1 MKTKQ
6 HLLAFFLLMSFGMY
20 AAPYC
25 IPTSTNGTTGGDF
38 INGVNLG
45 TINNQNTGS
54 TTGTT
59 YNDYSN
65 LSTDISQAGTFSLT
79 INGGTFANGFYGAWI
94 DYNGDSTFTA
104 NEKLGQVQT
113 NTPNQSVTI
122 TFTVPLTA
130 GLGTKRLRVRSARN
144 TNNMDPCQNYTRGET
159 EDYTV
164 NILVGGGNGPIAYFG
179 AVQPSITLGNTVDF
193 VDSTSFNPTSWQWTF
208 AGGTPSSSS
217 VQNPTGISYSAVGC
231 YAVTLTATNA
241 NGSNTLTRTC
251 YIIVNPANPFCN
263 TLYSA
268 NCSGTNNINAVNITN
283 TSLNN
288 AGTGCNSL
296 SGTAYS
302 IFPESG
308 NTTAT
313 LYRGQSYQLNVT
325 SASNNSSIAAWIDF
339 NMNNVFDSTEFVSVA
354 SPAVQNLA
362 SSVIISIPSTIS
374 LGTLR
379 MRIRTRVA
387 GGGGG
392 GSNVILSTQACT
404 LFNGGE
410 AEDYILTIADAPP
423 VIPTANFTAD
433 SLTITAG
440 QNVDFSDLSAGLPT
454 SWSWTFD
461 GGLPSTSTSQNPQN
475 IVFNVPGCY
484 NVTLVASN
492 AQGSNTLSQSCYITV
507 LAPAYC
513 SVLHQVNCSAND
525 FISAV
530 AIPST
535 TLINDSTAC
544 DALNGNGYSI
554 WPAVGNTTGS
564 LYQTGT
570 YQINVTT
577 NANRIIGMWIDYN
590 HSTTFDSTEFVLVSS
605 NATANV
611 MANASF
617 TVPANALIGPT
628 MMRIRS
634 RNVTGTLT
642 SIDACTLFG
651 SGETEDYTITIQS
664 PPTIPPAAA
673 FIANPIT
680 VAIGQNVNFTD
691 LSSNLPTGWS
701 WTFSGAIPSVS
712 TSQNPQNIVY
722 NAVGCYAVSLTATNA
737 YGSNTLEIP
746 CYINVVIPPYCSTL
760 HTTNC
765 SAADNINTVSIANT
779 SINNANTGC
788 NGSPTSNAYSVFP
801 VSASTSDTLLQGYTY
816 PISVTTTANRII
828 ACWIDYNQNG
838 TFENSEYSSIAAASV
853 ANVAS
858 TANITIPTNALLGN
872 TRMRIRSRNVTG
884 TITAADAC
892 TLFGSGE
899 TEDYTITIGAAPQIP
914 PIAAFT
920 ADSVA
925 ITIGQNVDFSDI
937 STNIPTTWSWSFPGG
952 QPSTSDVQNPQNIV
966 YSAPGCYPVT
976 LIVTNAY
983 GSDTATI
990 NCYINVTPP
999 PYCSTLQSNNCGG
1012 GGGGGGGFINTV
1024 AIASTNFNNANTG
1037 CAGNPYIIYPPI
1049 ANTTA
1054 TLNRGTNYNISV
1066 TTTTSQKVGIW
1077 IDFNHNYLFD
1087 ASEFSLVANA
1097 TPANIPATI
1106 SVLIPSSAFVGQ
1118 TGMRVR
1124 CVNANATLTAAN
1136 ACTSNANGETEDYTI
1151 TIGAGGNN
1159 PPIVDFT
1166 ANFTSISP
1174 FGSINFSDNS
1184 SNTPTEWTWTFP
1196 GGSPSTSSNQNPT
1209 GIIYGSPGCYDV
1221 KLVAT
1226 NAFGSDSLTKP
1237 CYINVTSAS
1246 TFCVP
1251 THTTACTNSYI
1262 NTVQITG
1269 TSLNNSNSGCNNITS
1284 QGYSIWPASGS
1295 TTAQL
1300 NRNQSYN
1307 LKVTCNIGS
1316 RISVWIDYNHNN
1328 IFETTEWTQVT
1339 AGSQPNIASTVS
1351 IFVPSTAVAGPTGMR
1366 IRSITTPTGGGGGG
1380 VNGAANSCTTFASGE
1395 SEDYTITIFDPTLIP
1410 VANFTNSS
1418 ATTIC
1423 VGNTVSFTDLSTNT
1437 PNVWYWDLPGSTN
1450 GFSTLQ
1456 NPTVTYDSAGVFP
1469 VTLTATNGN
1478 GSGTFTINSF
1488 VTVNAIPNLNAG
1500 ASATIC
1506 LGSNVQLQAT
1516 GGSTY
1521 VWSPSAGLSNSTV
1534 ANPIANPSNTTLYSV
1549 TTISNGCSAT
1559 DTLLITVNSAFANAG
1574 SDVSVCDGGSV
1585 NLNATGEGTFLWSP
1599 SAGLSDATIAN
1610 PIANPI
1616 STTIYSVLVT
1626 NNGCTATDEVVV
1638 SINSINA
1645 NAGQDISICSG
1656 TPGTLNASGGNEYFW
1671 SPSLGL
1677 SNATIANPIAN
1688 PSQTTTY
1695 QVLVLNSTNG
1705 CSAIDSITVTVVG
1718 TDVTAGLDIT
1728 VCPANTAQLL
1738 ASGGSSYSW
1747 SPSTNLSA
1755 ADISNPIFTAGSS
1768 TSYVV
1773 TILESGCTFVDT
1785 INVTVGIVTAD
1796 AGIDTSIC
1804 FGGTTQIIATG
1815 GASYLW
1821 TPATGLSN
1829 SSIANPIA
1837 SPSVTTTYT
1846 VVSSSGSCS
1855 ATDQITITV
1864 VPAVTANAGTDVVI
1878 CSGSSATLS
1887 STGGS
1892 SYEWSPSIGLSNA
1905 AVANPVASPT
1915 ATTSYVVNVS
1925 NGICS
1930 ATDTIVVSVQNL
1942 NVDASITGLSNTI
1955 CSGDSLQLNA
1965 SASGTASFSW
1975 IPSVGLSSPSN
1986 AITMASPALTT
1997 DYVVTAN
2004 DGVCFVTDT
2013 VTIVVNTA
2021 PAANITVNGSTSI
2034 CEGSSTLLICPLGAP
2049 ITDYLWSNGAVSN
2062 EINVTASGCF
2072 NVTIT
2077 DSNGCTSVSEP
2088 TCIIVNPLPQ
2098 TPVIILNGDGSISAS
2113 IVAPSYIWNLNGV
2126 QLTETTQTIYPTI
2139 NGVYTVSAVSD
2150 SGCLSGISETFDYLI
2165 TKTTAQNKTET
2176 ISIYPN
2182 PATNIFI
2189 ISAEFE
2195 HSTQIKISMTD
2206 ISGRVVRVIESGSLY
2221 KSYLK
2226 EINISDL
2233 TNGIYFITFSNDD
2246 KTITRK
2252 LLKE

>member
-6 HLLAFFLLMSFGMY
+6 LLLAFFLLMSFGMY

-65 LSTDISQAGTFSLT
+65 LSTDVSQAGTFSLT
-79 INGGTFANGFYGAWI
+79 INGGTFAIGFYGAWI

-113 NTPNQSVTI
+113 NTPNQTVTI

-130 GLGTKRLRVRSARN
+130 SLGTKRLRVRSARN

-193 VDSTSFNPTSWQWTF
+193 VDSTSFNPSSWQWTF

-392 GSNVILSTQACT
+392 SNVILSTQACT

-410 AEDYILTIADAPP
+410 AEDYILSIADAPP

-461 GGLPSTSTSQNPQN
+461 GGLPSNSTSQNPQN

-484 NVTLVASN
+484 NITLVATN

-554 WPAVGNTTGS
+554 WPAAGNTTGS

-590 HSTTFDSTEFVLVSS
+590 HSTTFDSTEFILVSN

-611 MANASF
+611 VASASF
-617 TVPANALIGPT
+617 TVPANALIGST

-634 RNVTGTLT
+634 RNITGTLT

-664 PPTIPPAAA
+664 PPTIPPVAA
-673 FIANPIT
+673 FNANPIT

-691 LSSNLPTGWS
+691 LSSNLPTGWL
-701 WTFSGAIPSVS
+701 WTFSGALPSVS

-722 NAVGCYAVSLTATNA
+722 NTVGCYAVSLTATNA

-788 NGSPTSNAYSVFP
+788 NGSITSNSYSVFP

-838 TFENSEYSSIAAASV
+838 TFENAEYSSIAAASL
-853 ANVAS
+853 ANIAS

-952 QPSTSDVQNPQNIV
+952 QPSASDIQNPQNIV
-966 YSAPGCYPVT
+966 YSTAGCYPVT
-976 LIVTNAY
+976 LIVSNAY
-983 GSDTATI
+983 GSDTTTI

-1012 GGGGGGGFINTV
+1012 GGGGGGGGFINAV

-1037 CAGNPYIIYPPI
+1037 CAGNPYIIYPAI
-1049 ANTTA
+1049 SNTTA

-1124 CVNANATLTAAN
+1124 CVNTNTTLTAAN

-1159 PPIVDFT
+1159 PPLVDFN

-1174 FGSINFSDNS
+1174 FGSVNFSDNS

-1196 GGSPSTSSNQNPT
+1196 GGSPSTSNNQNPT

-1251 THTTACTNSYI
+1251 THTNACTNSYI

-1339 AGSQPNIASTVS
+1339 TGSQPNIASTVS

-1395 SEDYTITIFDPTLIP
+1395 SEDYTITIFDPSLIP

-1423 VGNTVSFTDLSTNT
+1423 LGNTVSFTDLSTNT
-1437 PNVWYWDLPGSTN
+1437 PNVWYWDLPGTTT
-1450 GFSTLQ
+1450 GFSNLQ

-1534 ANPIANPSNTTLYSV
+1534 ANPIANPSSTTLYSV

-1574 SDVSVCDGGSV
+1574 SDISVCDGGSV
-1585 NLNATGEGTFLWSP
+1585 NLNATGEGTYLWSP

-1616 STTIYSVLVT
+1616 TTTIYSVLVT
-1626 NNGCTATDEVVV
+1626 NNGCTASDEVVV
-1638 SINSINA
+1638 SINSVIA

-1671 SPSLGL
+1671 SPESGL
-1677 SNATIANPIAN
+1677 SNASIANPIAN

-1705 CSAIDSITVTVVG
+1705 CSAIDSITVTVIG

-1747 SPSTNLSA
+1747 SPSINLSA

-1785 INVTVGIVTAD
+1785 IDVTVGIVTAD

-1821 TPATGLSN
+1821 TPVAGLSN

-1864 VPAVTANAGTDVVI
+1864 VPAVTANAGADVAI

-1887 STGGS
+1887 STGGT
-1892 SYEWSPSIGLSNA
+1892 SYQWSPSLGLSNA
-1905 AVANPVASPT
+1905 TVENPVANPT
-1915 ATTSYVVNVS
+1915 ETTSYVVNVS

-1942 NVDASITGLSNTI
+1942 NVNASITGASNSL
-1955 CSGDSLQLNA
+1955 CLGDSLQLNA

-1975 IPSVGLSSPSN
+1975 IPSVGLSDPSN
-1986 AITMASPALTT
+1986 SNTMASPALTT

-2004 DGVCFVTDT
+2004 DGICIVTDT
-2013 VTIVVNTA
+2013 VTIVVNAA

-2049 ITDYLWSNGAVSN
+2049 ITGYLWSNGAVSN
-2062 EINVTASGCF
+2062 EISVTASGCF

-2077 DSNGCTSVSEP
+2077 DTNGCTSVSEP
-2088 TCIIVNPLPQ
+2088 TCISVNPLPQ
-2098 TPVIILNGDGSISAS
+2098 TPVIILIGDGSISAS

-2126 QLTETTQTIYPTI
+2126 QLTETSQTIYPTI

-2165 TKTTAQNKTET
+2165 TKITAQNKNET

-2182 PATNIFI
+2182 PANNKFI
-2189 ISAEFE
+2189 LSAEFD
-2195 HSTQIKISMTD
+2195 HSTQIKIYMTD
-2206 ISGRVVRVIESGSLY
+2206 ISGRIIRVIESGSLA

>member
-6 HLLAFFLLMSFGMY
+6 LLLAFLLLMSFGMY

-65 LSTDISQAGTFSLT
+65 LSTDVSQAGTFSLT

-113 NTPNQSVTI
+113 NTPNQTVTI

-193 VDSTSFNPTSWQWTF
+193 IDSTSFNPTSWQWTF

-263 TLYSA
+263 TLYNA

-362 SSVIISIPSTIS
+362 SSVIISIPSSIS

-617 TVPANALIGPT
+617 TVPANALIGTT

-664 PPTIPPAAA
+664 PPTIPPVAA

-722 NAVGCYAVSLTATNA
+722 NTVGCYAVSLTATNA
-737 YGSNTLEIP
+737 YGSDTLEIP

-788 NGSPTSNAYSVFP
+788 NGSLTSNAYSVFP

-838 TFENSEYSSIAAASV
+838 TFENSEYSSIAAASI

-952 QPSTSDVQNPQNIV
+952 QPSTSDVQNPQNVV

-999 PYCSTLQSNNCGG
+999 PYCSTLQSNNCG

-1124 CVNANATLTAAN
+1124 CVNTNATLTAAN

-1159 PPIVDFT
+1159 PPIVDFN

-1174 FGSINFSDNS
+1174 FGSVNFSDNS

-1328 IFETTEWTQVT
+1328 IFETTEWTQV
-1339 AGSQPNIASTVS
+1339 AIGSQPNIASTVS

-1437 PNVWYWDLPGSTN
+1437 PNVWYWDLPGTTN

-1534 ANPIANPSNTTLYSV
+1534 ANPIANPSSTTLYSV

-1559 DTLLITVNSAFANAG
+1559 DTLLITVNSAFVNAG
-1574 SDVSVCDGGSV
+1574 SDISVCDGGSV
-1585 NLNATGEGTFLWSP
+1585 NLNATGEGTYLWSP

-1671 SPSLGL
+1671 SPSIGL

-1688 PSQTTTY
+1688 PPQTTTY

-1773 TILESGCTFVDT
+1773 TILESGCTFFDT

-1796 AGIDTSIC
+1796 AGVDTSIC
-1804 FGGTTQIIATG
+1804 QGGTTQIIATG

-1837 SPSVTTTYT
+1837 SPTVTTTYT

-1887 STGGS
+1887 STGGT

-1905 AVANPVASPT
+1905 ALANPVASPT

-1942 NVDASITGLSNTI
+1942 NVNASITGLSNTI

-2004 DGVCFVTDT
+2004 DGICFVTDT
-2013 VTIVVNTA
+2013 VTIVVNAA

-2049 ITDYLWSNGAVSN
+2049 ITDYLWSNGAISN

-2088 TCIIVNPLPQ
+2088 TCIIVNTLPQ

-2246 KTITRK
+2246 KTITKK